1 MALTNYHIH
10 SIYCDGQDDLEEIV
24 LEAIQRGF
32 KSIGFSSHCPM
43 PVENTFSMK
52 YEKLAQY
59 CQEVRILK
67 SKYNKLIQIYLG
79 LEVDFIENVISPASP
94 IVLFQQLD
102 FTIGTVHFLWGKEG
116 TKVYQLNNNTDSFLK
131 AVKDGFHSNP
141 ASLIRAYFAAI
152 RRMVESSKPTIVG
165 HFDLIKIH
173 NNGYVVFDPETE
185 FYQSE
190 VENTLLVIKA
200 NNSILE
206 VNTRGFYKG
215 TSTDFLPSEKILR
228 KALELNIPIT
238 VNTDAHRKE
247 EIDSALTNA
256 YEYLRDIGFTYAY
269 ALIDGSWNPYLI
281 TEYGL
286 NTEHVYQPTIL
297 SKGANG

>member
-10 SIYCDGQDDLEEIV
+10 SIYCDGRDDLESIV
-24 LEAIQRGF
+24 IEAIHRGL
-32 KSIGFSSHCPM
+32 KAIGFSSHCPM
-43 PVENTFSMK
+43 PVDNNYTMK

-67 SKYNKLIQIYLG
+67 SKYSKLIQIYLG
-79 LEVDFIENVISPASP
+79 LEIDYIENVISPASP

-102 FTIGTVHFLWGKEG
+102 FTIGTVHFLWGKDG
-116 TKVYQLNNNTDSFLK
+116 NKVYQLNGNTDAFLK
-131 AVKDGFHSNP
+131 TVKEGFHSNP

-165 HFDLIKIH
+165 HFDLIKVH
-173 NNGYVVFDPETE
+173 NNGYVVFDADTE

-190 VENTLLVIKA
+190 VENTLHVIKA

-215 TSTDFLPSEKILR
+215 LSNEFSPSEAILR
-228 KALELNIPIT
+228 KALDLNIPIT

-247 EIDSALTNA
+247 EIDSAMTNA
-256 YEYLRDIGFTYAY
+256 YEYLREIGFTYAY
-269 ALIDGSWNPYLI
+269 ALIDGVWSPYFI

-286 NTEHVYQPTIL
+286 NTEHVYHPTIL
-297 SKGANG
+297 SEGANG